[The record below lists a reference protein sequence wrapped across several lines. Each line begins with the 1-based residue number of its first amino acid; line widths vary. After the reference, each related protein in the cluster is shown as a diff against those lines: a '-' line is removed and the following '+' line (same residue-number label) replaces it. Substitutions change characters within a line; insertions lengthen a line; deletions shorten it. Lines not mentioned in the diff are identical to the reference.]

1 MAKKILACFCA
12 LLLCFITA
20 ESAIAETK
28 IPVKKEP
35 KDDETI
41 SMPHAP
47 ARSIIYGVLSD
58 DVLTLYSR
66 QDGEASINIVDST
79 GTVIADGV
87 TDLTC
92 GYAVFIGDAEGAV
105 YVSVVFNSETYTV
118 TL

>member
-1 MAKKILACFCA
+1 MAKRILACFCA
-12 LLLCFITA
+12 VLLCFITA
-20 ESAIAETK
+20 ESAFSETK

-47 ARSIIYGVLSD
+47 ARSIIYGVLSN

-66 QDGEASINIVDST
+66 QEGEATVTIVDSA
-79 GTVIADGV
+79 GTVIADEV
-87 TDLTC
+87 TDITC
-92 GYAVFIGDAEGAV
+92 GYAIFLGDAEGAV
-105 YVSVVFNSETYTV
+105 QVTVVFDSETYTA

>member
-1 MAKKILACFCA
+1 MAKRILACFCA
-12 LLLCFITA
+12 VLLCFITA
-20 ESAIAETK
+20 ESAFSETK

-47 ARSIIYGVLSD
+47 ARSIIYGVLSN

-66 QDGEASINIVDST
+66 QEGEATVTIVDSA
-79 GTVIADGV
+79 GTVIADED
-87 TDLTC
+87 TDITC
-92 GYAVFIGDAEGAV
+92 GYAIFLGDAEGAV
-105 YVSVVFNSETYTV
+105 QVTVVFDSETYTA